1 MASISDIVLRDIE
14 SISQAYAL
22 NITEPSRILQHL
34 AQDIRDEGELI
45 QTFDRIAPITDRS
58 LVAVD
63 GGNASEQLAG
73 GDLIV
78 AGATIGEGLHSKT
91 LYENP
96 DDYPTEVFS
105 SIVPHTSSND
115 RLEKSIRAALEL
127 RVLQSTPSDLKII
140 DGAYVGNVSAV
151 LYALL
156 DREPAVSNGLLELN
170 WFDTDGLLKESMANL
185 LYPSRKNTSNIIAVP
200 KSDSSRV
207 YANKL
212 LDAYNVQLNLTDRI
226 LASKLLKPG
235 EFFTPR
241 NIDSNPALIST
252 LTKNLKLPDFAEKSS
267 NRKMLVTMLQDKAG
281 LLTRLGLAPTEEGL
295 LWTTYFKPTA
305 WSEYSKV
312 IKIEFVFYANET
324 KQTPIERARELIQI
338 IDQDIVDEAVLEPWA
353 QYMADRGAKGVSD
366 AINIVKNYLLSSVES
381 ASELSGLIRG
391 YRT

>member
-34 AQDIRDEGELI
+34 AQDIRDEGDLI
-45 QTFDRIAPITDRS
+45 QTFDRIDPITDRS

-170 WFDTDGLLKESMANL
+170 WFDTDGLLKDSMANL

-212 LDAYNVQLNLTDRI
+212 LNAYKVQLNLTDRI

-252 LTKNLKLPDFAEKSS
+252 LTKNLKLPDFADKSS
-267 NRKMLVTMLQDKAG
+267 NRKMLITMLQDKAG

>member
-127 RVLQSTPSDLKII
+127 RVLQSTPADLKII

-170 WFDTDGLLKESMANL
+170 WFDTDGLLKESMSNL